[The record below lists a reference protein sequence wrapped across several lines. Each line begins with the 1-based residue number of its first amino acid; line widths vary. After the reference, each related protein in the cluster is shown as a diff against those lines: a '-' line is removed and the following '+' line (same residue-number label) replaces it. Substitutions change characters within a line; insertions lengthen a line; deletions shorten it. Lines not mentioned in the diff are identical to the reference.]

1 MRPAVI
7 FDLDGT
13 LTDPSRR
20 RHLLHGDDRNFAA
33 FEHEAGND
41 PVVEPIK
48 RLLLILRETNAIV
61 LTTGRTERFRPLT
74 GMWLALQEI
83 PSDVLMMRANRDGRP
98 DHVVKREMLDRIRAE
113 GLDPWLVVDDRN
125 SVVKMWREAGLT
137 CLQCNEG
144 DF

>member
-1 MRPAVI
+1 MTPAII

-13 LTDPSRR
+13 LSDPSRR

-48 RLLLILRETNAIV
+48 RLLLTLRLGNAIV

-74 GMWLALQEI
+74 AMWLALNEI
-83 PSDVLMMRANRDGRP
+83 PSDHLLMRRDRDGRP
-98 DHVVKREMLDRIRAE
+98 DHVVKREMLDQIHSM
-113 GLDPWLVVDDRN
+113 GLAPWLVVDDRN